1 MTRILLSLLL
11 TLSCYAPTPLF
22 FAQNVATTSSF
33 NPNNYGLTA
42 GGWWAPYKETGF
54 ADNDAIGTA
63 VDFSGSSRNATQ
75 ATVAARPTYK
85 TGVSGVS
92 RPVAYFDAGDFLA
105 TPGITQAQPIT
116 LVVVARASGVLANTV
131 AFGVDGRFVG
141 IAARTT
147 GQWLIYGQNNG
158 FSAAGPTTSWC
169 VLVAVLN
176 GSSSFAYINGTK
188 TAGSGGT
195 EGILPG
201 YSLCLGKW
209 SGENFLGHAG
219 EWIYYPGAMTDSN
232 AAALCAKLQAD
243 WGL

>member
-1 MTRILLSLLL
+1 MTRILLSFLLAL
-11 TLSCYAPTPLF
+11 RCYAPSPLF
-22 FAQNVATTSSF
+22 LLQNGATTSSF

-105 TPGITQAQPIT
+105 TPGITQSQPIT
-116 LVVVARASGVLANTV
+116 LVVVARASSLLANTTP
-131 AFGVDGRFVG
+131 FGVEGRYVG

-147 GQWLIYGQNNG
+147 GQWLIYTHTAG
-158 FSAAGPTTSWC
+158 FVAAGPTTNWC
-169 VLVAVLN
+169 AVVAVLN
-176 GSSSFAYINGTK
+176 GASSFVYVNGTK
-188 TAGSGGT
+188 TSGSASA

-209 SGENFLGHAG
+209 NGENFLGHAG